1 MMNQGPMMDD
11 PSMAQGGPP
20 PQGGMPPQDPSAT
33 MMGQPPQQ
41 PMPPMMPGME
51 QGEPDDSGEEE
62 QMENYLD
69 YALSQANLAKKLNRG
84 KKGKEQLAKMAEE
97 LVAGYEQDEQSRTE
111 WMEKNQEWLRMAML
125 LRETKSYPWPKA
137 SNVKYPLLATAAM
150 QFSARAYPALVPAD
164 GQVVKTRIIQA
175 NASADIYEA
184 AQRVSNHMSFQIFE
198 RLPNWE
204 EDMDKLLMTI
214 SISGLCFKKT
224 YHNPVEQVHHSH
236 LVYPENL
243 CVNYWAKSIEK
254 AYRKTEILRYTQNE
268 LQEKINNDE
277 EFLDLD
283 YPDPK
288 VEKPKKE
295 PVAAEAQP
303 PAQDQSTP
311 HVFLAVHT
319 YWDLDDDGY
328 EEPYIITIHKES
340 KQVVRIIARWDSD
353 GVKKNDKGDI
363 IKIIPVEYFTAFPF
377 IPNPDG
383 SLYAL
388 GFGVLLGPLN
398 ESVNTIINQLIDA
411 GTLANMQSG
420 FIGKGLRLQ
429 LKNQQFL
436 PGEWKVVNAT
446 GDDLHKQIVPLPVK
460 EPSGVLMSLL
470 NMLIQSGNQ
479 LASIAE
485 IMVGKMPGQN
495 TPAGTTQEAVQQ
507 GMAVFTAIYKRVYR
521 SLYSEY
527 KKLYRLN
534 RICPGIIEE
543 EKQISGIDLQQ
554 SDYMLPDWV
563 IIPGA
568 DPVGD
573 SQQMQQNKMNQ
584 VGQLLQMGTID
595 PMAFTKRILKI
606 NDIPMAD
613 ELLMKPPEGPPPPSP
628 EEQAAQAEMQM
639 KSQEHGLKMQE
650 KQQDMADKRE
660 QAGLKVQEKAMD
672 LRHKEQLQALEAQ
685 GVEHNSR
692 LDALTKQIE
701 TMHEQERSRMELGKA
716 AMDHAQKSRHAEQT
730 HQQKLVHE
738 AQQAQQKQKQAKEAK
753 PKQK

>member
-20 PQGGMPPQDPSAT
+20 PQGGMPPQGGPPQDPS
-33 MMGQPPQQ
+33 MMGQPPQPQ
-41 PMPPMMPGME
+41 PQMPME
-51 QGEPDDSGEEE
+51 PGEPDDSADEEK
-62 QMENYLD
+62 MENYLD
-69 YALSQANLAKKLNRG
+69 YALSQANLAKKLNRS
-84 KKGKEQLAKMAEE
+84 KKGKEQLESMATE
-97 LVAGYEQDEQSRTE
+97 LVAGYEQDEQSRAE
-111 WMEKNQEWLRMAML
+111 WMAKNEEWLRMAML

-164 GQVVKTRIIQA
+164 GQVVKTRIIQ
-175 NASADIYEA
+175 NNVTQGIYDA
-184 AQRVSNHMSFQIFE
+184 AQRVSTHMSFQIFE

-224 YHNPVEQVHHSH
+224 YHNPVDQVHHSH

-243 CVNYWAKSIEK
+243 CINYWAKSIEK

-283 YPDPK
+283 YPEPK

-319 YWDLDDDGY
+319 FWDLDDDGY

-363 IKIIPVEYFTAFPF
+363 IKIQPVEYFTAFPF

-383 SLYAL
+383 SIYAL

-429 LKNQQFL
+429 MKNQQFL

-446 GDDLHKQIVPLPVK
+446 GDDLNKQIVPLPVK

-534 RICPGIIEE
+534 RICPNILEE

-573 SQQMQQNKMNQ
+573 SQQMQQNKMQQ
-584 VGQLLQMGTID
+584 VGQLLQLGTLD
-595 PMAFTKRILKI
+595 PMAFTKRMLKI

-639 KSQEHGLKMQE
+639 KGQEHGLKMQE

-660 QAGLKVQEKAMD
+660 QAGLKMQEKAMD

-685 GVEHNSR
+685 GVQHASQ

-701 TMHEQERSRMELGKA
+701 SMHQLQQSRMDLGQA
-716 AMDHAQKSRHAEQT
+716 AMEHAQATRHAEQT
-730 HQQKLVHE
+730 HQQKL
-738 AQQAQQKQKQAKEAK
+738 QQQSQVAKQKVKQAKAAK
-753 PKQK
+753 PKKK